1 LEPGARKAGV
11 QALTATARLSA
22 YWLAC
27 DLDPGLPMDMTE
39 AGSRPGGTR
48 RRKNERTRKARQ
60 NLYGQAMGRKGNETR
75 QRLIRAT
82 VELLEKRSIRDV
94 SVSDIATLAGTS
106 SSSFYI
112 YFADVSAAALAA
124 AESIEQITPG
134 IEALLREPW
143 SETDAQLKAAALVE
157 EYVSFSSQHHAILR
171 IRNLSADEGD
181 KRFEAVR
188 HQAVSRIHDLLEA
201 RIAAAG
207 NDLDPSAGASAILAL
222 MERISSIARLPLRR
236 HHSRKSLI
244 SAAAFL
250 LAAAMTQR

>member
-1 LEPGARKAGV
+1 
-11 QALTATARLSA
+11 
-22 YWLAC
+22 
-27 DLDPGLPMDMTE
+27 MDMTE
-39 AGSRPGGTR
+39 AGSRAGGTR

-143 SETDAQLKAAALVE
+143 SKTDAQLKAAALIE
-157 EYVSFSSQHHAILR
+157 EYVGFSSQHHAILR

-250 LAAAMTQR
+250 VAAAMTQR

>member
-1 LEPGARKAGV
+1 
-11 QALTATARLSA
+11 
-22 YWLAC
+22 
-27 DLDPGLPMDMTE
+27 MDMTE
-39 AGSRPGGTR
+39 ADSRAGGTR
-48 RRKNERTRKARQ
+48 RRKNERARKARQ

-75 QRLIRAT
+75 RRLIRAT

-124 AESIEQITPG
+124 AESIEQITPD

-143 SETDAQLKAAALVE
+143 SKADAQIKAAALVE

-250 LAAAMTQR
+250 LAAAMMQR

>member
-1 LEPGARKAGV
+1 
-11 QALTATARLSA
+11 
-22 YWLAC
+22 
-27 DLDPGLPMDMTE
+27 MTE
-39 AGSRPGGTR
+39 VNSRTDGAG
-48 RRKNERTRKARQ
+48 RRKSERVRKARQ
-60 NLYGQAMGRKGNETR
+60 NLYGQAMGRKGTETR

-94 SVSDIATLAGTS
+94 SVSDIATLASTS

-124 AESIEQITPG
+124 AESIEQITPE
-134 IEALLREPW
+134 IERILSLSW
-143 SETDAQLKAAALVE
+143 SKNDGQLKAAALVE
-157 EYVSFSSQHHAILR
+157 EYVNFSSQHHAILR

-181 KRFEAVR
+181 KRFETVR

-201 RIAAAG
+201 RITASG
-207 NDLDPSAGASAILAL
+207 NELDPSAGASAILAL

-244 SAAAFL
+244 TAAAFL
-250 LAAAMTQR
+250 IASALTPR

>member
-1 LEPGARKAGV
+1 MTMMEADSRTGGA
-11 QALTATARLSA
+11 
-22 YWLAC
+22 
-27 DLDPGLPMDMTE
+27 
-39 AGSRPGGTR
+39 R
-48 RRKNERTRKARQ
+48 RRKNERARKTRQ
-60 NLYGQAMGRKGNETR
+60 NLYGQSMGRKGNETR

-94 SVSDIATLAGTS
+94 SVSDIATLASTS

-124 AESIEQITPG
+124 AESIEQITPE
-134 IEALLREPW
+134 IERLLRLSW
-143 SETDAQLKAAALVE
+143 SKNDGQVKAAALVE
-157 EYVSFSSQHHAILR
+157 EYVNFSSQHHAILR

-181 KRFEAVR
+181 KRFETVR

-201 RIAAAG
+201 RITASG
-207 NDLDPSAGASAILAL
+207 NELDPSAGASAILAL

-244 SAAAFL
+244 TAAAFL
-250 LAAAMTQR
+250 IASALTPR